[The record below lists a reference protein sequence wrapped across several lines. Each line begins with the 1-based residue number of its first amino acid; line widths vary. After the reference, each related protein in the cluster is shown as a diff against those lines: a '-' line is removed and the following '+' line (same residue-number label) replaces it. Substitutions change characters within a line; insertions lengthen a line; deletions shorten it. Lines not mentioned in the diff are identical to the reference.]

1 MEYFLYAEK
10 SRNFGKTSDLRLRFQ
25 IKISVQPHKFIMHT
39 AMVSATSPGHRTG
52 TPPGHQNTRT
62 PPGHCKTG

>member
-39 AMVSATSPGHRTG
+39 AMVSATARDTPRTL
-52 TPPGHQNTRT
+52 
-62 PPGHCKTG
+62 